1 MELPQLVVE
10 LVGDYSKLME
20 DIKKARVEAI
30 KQAQFLEKDL
40 NLTIGVNDD
49 SLKNLNKHFD
59 LKVTHFK
66 QTQTYFKNNPLKVFV
81 DDGELTNLNKELDKL
96 GQRKVTA
103 NVSVNNNGSGNK
115 NNTVGDV
122 VKGVIMSPVNMAA
135 NIAMSPFRAVGKVAD
150 AIGKGIDNI
159 AVGFT
164 EEIGRSM
171 SIKLTGKSTKQF
183 AKKIQDGFRLVDEEI
198 IGKSQVYE
206 TFFAELISSGSFDKA
221 KFAAG
226 KRTKMQK
233 QLNRLGDLQVI
244 ANLEEEYKSNK
255 NTPSS
260 IEAVDRILSEEPELK
275 KKFETISSKKSS
287 LSLDEHKRRFI
298 PTIIKEAQPTDLSNK
313 VILPLMKEVQP
324 ILNFIQG
331 MQSYHT
337 SKLSESHY
345 QARKA
350 TFPILEPGQK
360 VVSVIGGAE
369 DKFGQGGRAL
379 ATSLEPI
386 VGKNIKLLPVENLD
400 TDVSKRT
407 AEIDKWTDDVLIK
420 KLLPGMGS
428 LSPTIKNA
436 VRQIAYSLNP
446 LGSDVAAAQALAHT
460 RLAREQGNDASAI
473 SFSLGGASAYRYA
486 KAAEYEGTK
495 TKALA
500 MAYPFS
506 NLSNAT
512 PKGFASAILEKDP
525 LTFPFKIGV
534 YNPSSAM
541 NILDD
546 SGLRSSG
553 ANVHATHHLFRSPGF
568 VEKFNDTVGSSLPT
582 DKTSRDT
589 MSDLQR
595 LMLQVHQVVIS
606 TMHAK
611 DLASKGQYSQGVI
624 KNLFDSKYLFGQLSN
639 ERMPEQVRSMATILR
654 GQAVDAGTLMLS
666 NAEKTERPT
675 GQLKD
680 LPNDESHPGYQRYKQ
695 EASVINQSI
704 ESFKTRTV
712 VPGAYFAGGLKRE
725 DVAARN
731 QELSQK
737 TIPWFKSQ
745 KQFEEYG
752 REIIKGLEIVAK
764 LQEEFVRTHGNIS
777 PKFLDKIDYLPTE
790 NLKTDVMEKIKFPD
804 NVTDPGFM
812 RYVDEVSG
820 INESIQTFK
829 ENKAIPDKGWWAGG
843 LNVGK
848 VAERKR
854 DLSIATIPW
863 FESQKQFEEYGKKI
877 VQGFKVILSLQEE
890 FIKTKGNISP
900 DFLDKIEYLPT
911 IPGSEKIPK
920 YASEQSPEFRNLSEY
935 FEENLNLKKLPISDA
950 MREHPA
956 SILGFNKML
965 KTIAPM
971 MPDAK
976 EIKAVGHGWS
986 GAMALITDKLVY
998 KTDLDPEG
1006 AKKIASKQEVKAYER
1021 LQGRYAPLLYAAN
1034 EKESMIVEK
1043 IEGRDLKKIMED
1055 YAAPIRASKEEQAKL
1070 KKETKPRIAKLENE
1084 LENEKNPERRKEIK
1098 KAIEDL
1104 ENANKLLDRQIRK
1117 DIKQFNEIFSQFY
1130 RYVGSL
1136 GRAMQDM
1143 GVVHNDLASAN
1154 VFFKDYKIDPV
1165 TNKVDPG
1172 KISAI
1177 DLGISTTMPSAKQKA
1192 EDEATT
1198 IQRALI
1204 DVSLWGILD
1213 ANKIRNS
1220 IKKGY
1225 KKALPIPEA
1234 RQIDPSLLIPL
1245 NPAKE
1250 IPIGYSGKS
1259 LLQETVGDLPQFKP
1273 TAILPTY
1280 TVEKSYTPTPVSTI
1294 PKGYQVIKVNPV
1306 TQSTS
1311 VSATPNGYQVT
1322 RVNPVTQSTSG
1333 KDIEVSEKAK
1343 LAVKSAQELAAKFN
1357 ANFAKLRSLLKD
1369 AETTGNFA
1377 PVIELSAAIK
1387 QYGDKAKADITK
1399 LRNSAGIDPNFAKSR
1414 ESSQL
1419 SNSLSQITSVQNK
1432 AARISALHGGVR
1444 IGENIGAGVSEGV
1457 KNSIGD
1463 LRTAAEKLAD
1473 IVPDVVT
1480 EKLKMQSPSKVM
1492 EGYGENVGA
1501 GMTEGLESSLK
1512 DLRTSSEKLANTVID
1527 TVEEK
1532 LEIKS
1537 PSRWAIRTGQNIG
1550 NAMGTGA
1557 DESLNRFKTIIASK
1571 ISEMRKGIEGIS
1583 PTKFNYATL
1592 PKPFPSTSSFPI
1604 LPTSYEP
1611 STRTISSAVIRAAIE
1626 NERKRRRAAG
1636 MINGIPDPWNTP
1648 AGHGLPN
1655 IVSTNQK
1662 RVFPITPDPWSSPQS
1677 HQNPPLSY
1685 TIPGTTRSGTS
1696 PGLPNTSSIPPAYL
1710 PPQVP
1715 QSISFPISNT
1725 TPRGI
1730 APQLPPFLPN
1740 GIPQVPQS
1748 TIENGVKKNSQSFVR
1763 LGIMLGKYVG
1773 EGFTKGLQFLEGGN
1787 NGIIP
1792 SLIRQI
1798 NRIKES
1804 VENGTITSDVEKDKE
1819 RLSRGFS
1826 KGLGSI
1832 PGFKEAKER
1841 FKGYLDFLKEIANP
1855 NVSAALG
1862 EGLANG
1868 IVAAKE
1874 LFVDFL
1880 KMPEKIKEGFIQA
1893 KVAFDSFVEGMSK
1906 VQKFGEMMDFVKSSI
1921 GNVVKVLALL
1931 AVGKIILDLA
1941 PASIE
1946 VAANFENLERRIKFT
1961 SGSISEGAKN
1971 IAFLR
1976 SEAKRLNVDL
1986 SQTLESGSKFFQA
1999 TKDTPIEGYQSRQ
2012 IVSAV
2017 TQASAVYGLDLDK
2030 QQRTFTALE
2039 QMSGKT
2045 VVSQEELRQ
2054 QLAEA
2059 IPNASQ
2065 IAANAYGT
2073 TTQSMNQLLSTG
2085 RVLAEDFLPKF
2096 AQQLKAQTSSG
2107 VGDAVNSSVAIT
2119 NKFNNSLIELQE
2131 SIGKTLLPF
2140 RNFSLSVF
2148 ASGID
2153 LVTKNFQLLKSVL
2166 LITLIKLGSPVWLMF
2181 ATYLKGISSSA
2192 GGAKG
2197 ALLGMGQSIATLAAQ
2212 MFVLSMAMKA
2222 IDEIMMNFKDNSGAI
2237 GEQTRNV
2244 TQSINEQR
2252 KLLNPSSKV
2261 SRDDFSAFRERFTLN
2276 PFDND
2281 TKKLIKQM
2289 KDSAKQ
2295 TTIGQQNTFDIL
2307 KDSNSPA
2314 IQDAIQEIQA
2324 IDKSLDDI
2332 KMKRRA
2338 VIANN
2343 PGDIQQLRELQE
2355 QEKELSQR
2363 REKPLELFGGTK
2375 ANLDKQ
2381 VETLKTYLEYWEELK
2396 KNPKLYQSE
2405 IEQINKIIKV
2415 TEQDLA
2421 TVIQE
2426 QDKMTKAIKNSLT
2439 EMQKFAI
2446 EIRNLEAK
2454 FNDLRQYRDTA
2465 LSLEKTNLFNLGSSG
2480 DVLPGQ
2486 LEYTNN
2492 LKTQATLTGKIADN
2506 LKQIQEM
2513 SAQLEVNDLDGVL
2526 NALNLNK
2533 RSGIDTLKAAQE
2545 RSIDGSK
2552 EKEILSGFIKVKEM
2566 QIQTVDMQQQI
2577 AEQKYN
2583 LIQSLYQQTKQVTDY
2598 YRAAVRESQAVG
2610 IEFEKAQK
2618 TFENSKVQNKLR
2630 EALIGAGDNIYTQFI
2645 EGIINVISQT
2655 TEIEKQQLEA
2665 RKQRIDYQNN
2675 VQDIQLQAIELQ
2687 RSLPGKII
2695 PIDSSIADNFN
2706 LSLKNVNRTVDEI
2719 NKNINNLSNSV
2730 VDATKKAEDSIK
2742 DLSKTSNSW
2751 IEGLGT
2757 KFADLVKSF
2766 ENGFDRVGT
2775 AIADMGIKTSNWLAS
2790 LATGQG
2796 LLQNLAGGVQSA
2808 VSTVFG
2814 EKAGQ
2819 QLEQGAKEFVSN
2831 PLGAV
2836 KKFYGLD
2843 NLQTV
2848 NQTLLRPTPG
2858 RVTSK
2863 YGMRTDPLDGTRKMH
2878 NGVDFEDATGTPIK
2892 APLTGTVITSKGG
2905 WNGGAGNM
2913 VEVET
2918 ITAEGKKVVN
2928 RFFHL
2933 SELLKKVG
2941 DVVQQGDV
2949 IGKVGSTGRGTGSHL
2964 HWEVTI
2970 NGQRIN
2976 PTTQLGKTFKVPG
2989 IKLDTTKKVVD
3000 TTQDNKMLNRVAD
3013 WPMPQQQPT
3022 KSIILTPGH
3031 RLDIKT
3037 GTGGT
3042 NQTGS
3047 LNYKGENRTIESIG
3061 TEQAVKVFE
3070 RVFAQKG
3077 FKLIQ
3082 PPPLPSA
3089 RGDQARKDYQTEL
3102 AKLEKSKNAY
3112 ALELHF
3118 DDPKGGKSGVIPGGK
3133 YDPSGKYLNPMDVGL
3148 ANKFGAFSYFWGVGG
3163 KDVRKNPDEHLGA
3176 IDKGIS
3182 ILELDRL
3189 NSTLTTLI
3197 EEGVKTGDFSAYEK
3211 AITPYALKAAEG
3223 LISVI
3228 EPIAKQRQSVPLVPG
3243 LDPRI
3248 DTKFLQSVS
3257 EIAQSVGANPED
3269 LLKTMLYETGGTL
3282 SPSARNKRTNA
3293 TGLIQFMP
3301 ATARGLGT
3309 NIDALSQMS
3318 PQEQLVFVQKYL
3330 KQNSRGQKLDSFRK
3344 VLSTVFAGN
3353 PNASLGVGDGDI
3365 TLGNYLPKAEN
3376 RYGNTARRLVQI
3388 VMQGGSIQPNQMQE
3402 AVTQA
3407 SRLKLNTAAQQYQ
3420 TNQTNSNLNPE
3431 QIRENELKQRLEA
3444 YRLIMSS
3451 QKTAIGD
3458 ISSTKDSTLGTRIT
3472 VLKGLSPNMSNAD
3485 MFSLQFNE
3493 LRRKLEKDVE
3503 LLEQIV
3509 RETDGAIAQKP
3520 DLQAAF
3526 NLAMKR
3532 FPNDPRL
3539 AAAAIQTNDLSFK
3552 ATAFKNA
3559 EAKNSLK
3566 FLESNIDSILKA
3578 SMKDFDKKEFFR
3590 LSEQDISQQSKVIEQ
3605 LQQQLQLVQ
3614 KLEEI
3619 DPLNPLVLK
3628 IPSLQRNIS
3637 LLELTRDQYQQLL
3650 DLQRRYYD
3658 GGGKGGNMSEAAF
3671 QKEFKAILNV
3681 NSVKREGVDLNF
3693 NYADTVKRIKQANDE
3708 LTKSQTI
3715 QASQMKSLQLD
3726 NERFAIDNKDGM
3738 VSLVSLTN
3746 ELTIKTNELTNA
3758 YKKQL
3763 LEIQGNTLL
3772 SPQEKLIERLK
3783 AFRNYGKE
3791 KSNLDAENSYQT
3803 KLAPITNRGIEL
3815 GRMEKLNSSG
3825 SAISSEIIRGRGLFG
3840 VRDKELQKAQLL
3852 SQIKMDFEKEKN
3864 EIAKLGLSSNY
3875 SAEEIS
3881 VLSENLLKLNE
3892 LKLDNVAKEFNMF
3905 TEAISGIK
3913 GDFDNILKGFFM
3925 NDSVNKNAGDLQDIN
3940 KSLDEIAK
3948 KRRDIIMNT
3957 SGNIQEV
3964 RNAYQNSGNNK
3975 QLKELD
3981 RAQRD
3986 LEKKKTEL
3994 SKRSIVDAFSEIAK
4008 SILSNLAAVASKEL
4022 SNQLFGKLTEI
4033 IFGNK
4038 AKDVGAIALNN
4049 AGANLS
4055 VSATMLQQ
4063 AALALQNI
4071 MGAGSKDGGVLDS
4084 IFGAFGESS
4093 FGVLEGSSA
4102 IPFSSSGAFDFSD
4115 GFSLGG
4121 LDGGLD
4127 FVDFGSSGAFD
4138 FGSATL
4144 SSFAKGGMVG
4154 DLLNKERAISGFNP
4168 RLIIANEGERVLT
4181 PKETKLWNQLNS
4193 SNKLESF
4200 SSGGMIG
4207 EGLGNINNVG
4217 RSGDTINITPN
4228 VNINNSEGGNGNINK
4243 ALFEKALEAKIQET
4257 IKQERR
4263 PGGSLNRGG
4272 LYDR

>member
-81 DDGELTNLNKELDKL
+81 DDGELTNLNKELASLTKGSNGRARVRVDVEVNKEKANLVINNNNNSREIVGQLKSVEKAVMDSAKL
-96 GQRKVTA
+96 SLGRSLGTGLTEEFGRTIGKNLMSGFKKNLGLDVAGATQSFTRAVSKPLSKVTPESIQKFEDDIVSA
-103 NVSVNNNGSGNK
+103 LEDAFVFKNQTQAQEKFKAAFQPIVDEIQEIAYTAAGQVLKVGAQPLRIRKRVLLAQSAQDAAKMSENVN
-115 NNTVGDV
+115 
-122 VKGVIMSPVNMAA
+122 
-135 NIAMSPFRAVGKVAD
+135 VAD
-150 AIGKGIDNI
+150 NEDIKKAKSISLITGGIDFQK
-159 AVGFT
+159 G
-164 EEIGRSM
+164 GRN
-171 SIKLTGKSTKQF
+171 
-183 AKKIQDGFRLVDEEI
+183 
-198 IGKSQVYE
+198 
-206 TFFAELISSGSFDKA
+206 TFFAENLVKRILPGSYSVPVTNPYSNDKNNLGQIYQFRADLSSGTVVGADGVERPASEPMPFDMLLHTNLEKGYNPDSVKMAAEAMAYRKKYPDKPIQLAGTSGGSYIVEEAIAILERAGITNVKGLGLTAPVNNLMTTASQKNYQSLVGEFDPLNVVMFGGKNVADKEHPVYKA
-221 KFAAG
+221 TLKVMSYGMPGLMEESPLMSLIPGAG
-226 KRTKMQK
+226 KGHALLPFLTKPMVNEQI
-233 QLNRLGDLQVI
+233 QSFLGDAIDPVSPSLSKGIKSEPNLHFFKSQLDEKDSLVRTLKAVLGDGSTLRQI
-244 ANLEEEYKSNK
+244 EKAGFNGAEGYTFAVPQKPEWRRGEYDFSSMMGNLPNARQIGKDIKPEFDEYTAFLEEMRAGIVEFLDSGAKIKQSLAK
-255 NTPSS
+255 TL
-260 IEAVDRILSEEPELK
+260 EKAVKFYPELK
-275 KKFETISSKKSS
+275 TLQTRVLET
-287 LSLDEHKRRFI
+287 LGEQARL
-298 PTIIKEAQPTDLSNK
+298 TDLNK
-313 VILPLMKEVQP
+313 NPK
-324 ILNFIQG
+324 
-331 MQSYHT
+331 
-337 SKLSESHY
+337 K
-345 QARKA
+345 
-350 TFPILEPGQK
+350 
-360 VVSVIGGAE
+360 
-369 DKFGQGGRAL
+369 
-379 ATSLEPI
+379 
-386 VGKNIKLLPVENLD
+386 D
-400 TDVSKRT
+400 TRT
-407 AEIDKWTDDVLIK
+407 AREKYTD
-420 KLLPGMGS
+420 
-428 LSPTIKNA
+428 N
-436 VRQIAYSLNP
+436 Q
-446 LGSDVAAAQALAHT
+446 
-460 RLAREQGNDASAI
+460 RLARINAQFPQGQ
-473 SFSLGGASAYRYA
+473 
-486 KAAEYEGTK
+486 EY
-495 TKALA
+495 
-500 MAYPFS
+500 
-506 NLSNAT
+506 
-512 PKGFASAILEKDP
+512 
-525 LTFPFKIGV
+525 
-534 YNPSSAM
+534 
-541 NILDD
+541 
-546 SGLRSSG
+546 
-553 ANVHATHHLFRSPGF
+553 
-568 VEKFNDTVGSSLPT
+568 
-582 DKTSRDT
+582 
-589 MSDLQR
+589 
-595 LMLQVHQVVIS
+595 
-606 TMHAK
+606 
-611 DLASKGQYSQGVI
+611 
-624 KNLFDSKYLFGQLSN
+624 
-639 ERMPEQVRSMATILR
+639 
-654 GQAVDAGTLMLS
+654 
-666 NAEKTERPT
+666 
-675 GQLKD
+675 LKD
-680 LPNDESHPGYQRYKQ
+680 
-695 EASVINQSI
+695 
-704 ESFKTRTV
+704 FKTR
-712 VPGAYFAGGLKRE
+712 
-725 DVAARN
+725 
-731 QELSQK
+731 
-737 TIPWFKSQ
+737 
-745 KQFEEYG
+745 
-752 REIIKGLEIVAK
+752 
-764 LQEEFVRTHGNIS
+764 
-777 PKFLDKIDYLPTE
+777 
-790 NLKTDVMEKIKFPD
+790 EKD
-804 NVTDPGFM
+804 
-812 RYVDEVSG
+812 
-820 INESIQTFK
+820 
-829 ENKAIPDKGWWAGG
+829 A
-843 LNVGK
+843 
-848 VAERKR
+848 
-854 DLSIATIPW
+854 DLS
-863 FESQKQFEEYGKKI
+863 
-877 VQGFKVILSLQEE
+877 
-890 FIKTKGNISP
+890 
-900 DFLDKIEYLPT
+900 
-911 IPGSEKIPK
+911 
-920 YASEQSPEFRNLSEY
+920 
-935 FEENLNLKKLPISDA
+935 
-950 MREHPA
+950 
-956 SILGFNKML
+956 
-965 KTIAPM
+965 
-971 MPDAK
+971 
-976 EIKAVGHGWS
+976 
-986 GAMALITDKLVY
+986 
-998 KTDLDPEG
+998 
-1006 AKKIASKQEVKAYER
+1006 
-1021 LQGRYAPLLYAAN
+1021 
-1034 EKESMIVEK
+1034 
-1043 IEGRDLKKIMED
+1043 
-1055 YAAPIRASKEEQAKL
+1055 
-1070 KKETKPRIAKLENE
+1070 
-1084 LENEKNPERRKEIK
+1084 
-1098 KAIEDL
+1098 
-1104 ENANKLLDRQIRK
+1104 
-1117 DIKQFNEIFSQFY
+1117 
-1130 RYVGSL
+1130 
-1136 GRAMQDM
+1136 
-1143 GVVHNDLASAN
+1143 
-1154 VFFKDYKIDPV
+1154 
-1165 TNKVDPG
+1165 
-1172 KISAI
+1172 
-1177 DLGISTTMPSAKQKA
+1177 
-1192 EDEATT
+1192 
-1198 IQRALI
+1198 
-1204 DVSLWGILD
+1204 
-1213 ANKIRNS
+1213 
-1220 IKKGY
+1220 
-1225 KKALPIPEA
+1225 PEA
-1234 RQIDPSLLIPL
+1234 RVGLESARNIAAQFNKSFATLQTLT
-1245 NPAKE
+1245 K
-1250 IPIGYSGKS
+1250 SGN
-1259 LLQETVGDLPQFKP
+1259 LDE
-1273 TAILPTY
+1273 AA
-1280 TVEKSYTPTPVSTI
+1280 
-1294 PKGYQVIKVNPV
+1294 NMA
-1306 TQSTS
+1306 
-1311 VSATPNGYQVT
+1311 AT
-1322 RVNPVTQSTSG
+1322 
-1333 KDIEVSEKAK
+1333 
-1343 LAVKSAQELAAKFN
+1343 
-1357 ANFAKLRSLLKD
+1357 
-1369 AETTGNFA
+1369 
-1377 PVIELSAAIK
+1377 IK
-1387 QYGDKAKADITK
+1387 QMGVKAREEIKLITK
-1399 LRNSAGIDPNFAKSR
+1399 TLGENNNVGSTRLG
-1414 ESSQL
+1414 SQL
-1419 SNSLSQITSVQNK
+1419 GQTLSQISSVQNK
-1432 AARISALHGGVR
+1432 TDRIVNVNKLNLPSV
-1444 IGENIGAGVSEGV
+1444 GENVGKGMTEGLE
-1457 KNSIGD
+1457 NSIGD

-1492 EGYGENVGA
+1492 EGYGENTGDGYGIGLENSLDKVKEIAKSGIDDVAKTFDFVNQDPKLNGGEELTNSLRDWYLSHRTSFDPSKLNNILGSGLMGRPSSNRAARELELFGRSGTLYSALRHKEYGA
-1501 GMTEGLESSLK
+1501 DHTKNEAYGAIEFLIDPSRIANKTTWLQRDSNLDRHQSIEELKEDYEGRGSQFRQLSSVSPKANLMRNYEENSGYVEAQTHVPVLPSDISAIRIGSSQISSDQLFKKYGDSLLAFIRTALSKNIKVIGDFNPEFLKAAESAGININKGLSEGIRKSANKPVEAIGEVAHKTVKATEGYPAPIQQVGKKPPLSEAQQAMVDEFNKQLAALQGTGKNVGGGLSEGINNSLK
-1512 DLRTSSEKLANTVID
+1512 NVKSSSEKLANTVID

-1537 PSRWAIRTGQNIG
+1537 PSRWGIRI
-1550 NAMGTGA
+1550 
-1557 DESLNRFKTIIASK
+1557 
-1571 ISEMRKGIEGIS
+1571 
-1583 PTKFNYATL
+1583 
-1592 PKPFPSTSSFPI
+1592 
-1604 LPTSYEP
+1604 
-1611 STRTISSAVIRAAIE
+1611 
-1626 NERKRRRAAG
+1626 
-1636 MINGIPDPWNTP
+1636 
-1648 AGHGLPN
+1648 
-1655 IVSTNQK
+1655 
-1662 RVFPITPDPWSSPQS
+1662 
-1677 HQNPPLSY
+1677 
-1685 TIPGTTRSGTS
+1685 
-1696 PGLPNTSSIPPAYL
+1696 
-1710 PPQVP
+1710 
-1715 QSISFPISNT
+1715 
-1725 TPRGI
+1725 
-1730 APQLPPFLPN
+1730 
-1740 GIPQVPQS
+1740 
-1748 TIENGVKKNSQSFVR
+1748 
-1763 LGIMLGKYVG
+1763 GKYVG
-1773 EGFTKGLQFLEGGN
+1773 EGFTKGLGFLEDSSII
-1787 NGIIP
+1787 GIFIE
-1792 SLIRQI
+1792 LM
-1798 NRIKES
+1798 NDIKS
-1804 VENGTITSDVEKDKE
+1804 AVEDGDITSTAENFKNK
-1819 RLSRGFS
+1819 LSRGFS

-2073 TTQSMNQLLSTG
+2073 TTQSMNQLLATG

-2261 SRDDFSAFRERFTLN
+2261 SRDDFSALRERFTLN

-2289 KDSAKQ
+2289 EDSAKQ

-2405 IEQINKIIKV
+2405 IEQINQIIKV
-2415 TEQDLA
+2415 TKQDLA

-2533 RSGIDTLKAAQE
+2533 GSGIDTLKAAQE

-2618 TFENSKVQNKLR
+2618 TLENPKVQNKLR

-2655 TEIEKQQLEA
+2655 TEIEKQRLEA

-2695 PIDSSIADNFN
+2695 SIDSSIADNFN

-2941 DVVQQGDV
+2941 DVVQQGNV

-3118 DDPKGGKSGVIPGGK
+3118 DDPKGGKPGVIPGGK

-3163 KDVRKNPDEHLGA
+3163 KDVRKNPDERLGA

-3376 RYGNTARRLVQI
+3376 RYGNTARQLVQI

-3472 VLKGLSPNMSNAD
+3472 VLKGLSPTMSNAD

-4055 VSATMLQQ
+4055 MSATMLQQ

-4093 FGVLEGSSA
+4093 FGILEGSSA

-4127 FVDFGSSGAFD
+4127 F
-4138 FGSATL
+4138 GSATL
-4144 SSFAKGGMVG
+4144 PSFAKGGMVG

>member
-1130 RYVGSL
+1130 RHVGSL
-1136 GRAMQDM
+1136 GRALQDM
-1143 GVVHNDLASAN
+1143 GVAHNDLASAN

-1387 QYGDKAKADITK
+1387 QYGDKAKADIKK
-1399 LRNSAGIDPNFAKSR
+1399 LRDSAGIDPNFAKSR

-1432 AARISALHGGVR
+1432 AARINTLHGGR
-1444 IGENIGAGVSEGV
+1444 GI
-1457 KNSIGD
+1457 
-1463 LRTAAEKLAD
+1463 
-1473 IVPDVVT
+1473 
-1480 EKLKMQSPSKVM
+1480 
-1492 EGYGENVGA
+1492 GENVGA

-1512 DLRTSSEKLANTVID
+1512 DLRTSSEKLAETVID

-1604 LPTSYEP
+1604 LPTSYESSKAIP
-1611 STRTISSAVIRAAIE
+1611 SAVESIRAIE
-1626 NERKRRRAAG
+1626 NERKRRAAG
-1636 MINGIPDPWNTP
+1636 MIRGIPDPWNTP

-2073 TTQSMNQLLSTG
+2073 TTQSMNQLLATG

-2119 NKFNNSLIELQE
+2119 NKFNNSLTELQE

-2261 SRDDFSAFRERFTLN
+2261 SRDDFSALRERVMLN

-2281 TKKLIKQM
+2281 TKKLKKQM
-2289 KDSAKQ
+2289 EDSAKQ
-2295 TTIGQQNTFDIL
+2295 TTVGQQNTFDIL

-2405 IEQINKIIKV
+2405 IEQINQIIKV
-2415 TEQDLA
+2415 TKQDLA

-2533 RSGIDTLKAAQE
+2533 GSGIDTLKAAQE

-2831 PLGAV
+2831 PIGAL
-2836 KKFYGLD
+2836 KQFYGVD
-2843 NLQTV
+2843 N
-2848 NQTLLRPTPG
+2848 NSTPSTRLKAKG
-2858 RVTSK
+2858 KVGFVENSSSSIDSARGHIGDDIFAPIGSK
-2863 YGMRTDPLDGTRKMH
+2863 IFSPL
-2878 NGVDFEDATGTPIK
+2878 A
-2892 APLTGTVITSKGG
+2892 GTVVQSRVGG
-2905 WNGGAGNM
+2905 TKNTDDANPLVPGYQPQQLVIIKLDM
-2913 VEVET
+2913 PIEF
-2918 ITAEGKKVVN
+2918 EGKKIT
-2928 RFFHL
+2928 HL
-2933 SELLKKVG
+2933 NM
-2941 DVVQQGDV
+2941 
-2949 IGKVGSTGRGTGSHL
+2949 RHL
-2964 HWEVTI
+2964 
-2970 NGQRIN
+2970 
-2976 PTTQLGKTFKVPG
+2976 
-2989 IKLDTTKKVVD
+2989 
-3000 TTQDNKMLNRVAD
+3000 
-3013 WPMPQQQPT
+3013 
-3022 KSIILTPGH
+3022 
-3031 RLDIKT
+3031 
-3037 GTGGT
+3037 
-3042 NQTGS
+3042 
-3047 LNYKGENRTIESIG
+3047 
-3061 TEQAVKVFE
+3061 
-3070 RVFAQKG
+3070 
-3077 FKLIQ
+3077 
-3082 PPPLPSA
+3082 
-3089 RGDQARKDYQTEL
+3089 
-3102 AKLEKSKNAY
+3102 
-3112 ALELHF
+3112 
-3118 DDPKGGKSGVIPGGK
+3118 
-3133 YDPSGKYLNPMDVGL
+3133 
-3148 ANKFGAFSYFWGVGG
+3148 
-3163 KDVRKNPDEHLGA
+3163 
-3176 IDKGIS
+3176 
-3182 ILELDRL
+3182 LDR
-3189 NSTLTTLI
+3189 NVQV
-3197 EEGVKTGDFSAYEK
+3197 GQKVKTGDLLGTVGEAGGRGTQFGTRNPGTARDADAAHLHIEYAPSENNQRNSLPDSQASRLTAKLSKEYSGGVQNTVN
-3211 AITPYALKAAEG
+3211 TPKT
-3223 LISVI
+3223 SRN
-3228 EPIAKQRQSVPLVPG
+3228 RQPVPKVPLVPG

-3376 RYGNTARRLVQI
+3376 RYGNTARQLVQI

-3458 ISSTKDSTLGTRIT
+3458 ISSTKDSTLGTKIT

-3503 LLEQIV
+3503 LLKQII

-3840 VRDKELQKAQLL
+3840 VRDKELQKTQLL

-3925 NDSVNKNAGDLQDIN
+3925 NDSVSKNAGDLQDIN

-4093 FGVLEGSSA
+4093 FGILEGSSA

-4127 FVDFGSSGAFD
+4127 F
-4138 FGSATL
+4138 GSATL
-4144 SSFAKGGMVG
+4144 PSFAKGGMVG

>member
-96 GQRKVTA
+96 GQRRVTA

-275 KKFETISSKKSS
+275 KKFEAISSKKSS

-1130 RYVGSL
+1130 RHVGSL
-1136 GRAMQDM
+1136 GRALQDM
-1143 GVVHNDLASAN
+1143 GVAHNDLASAN

-1165 TNKVDPG
+1165 TNKIDPG

-1444 IGENIGAGVSEGV
+1444 IGENIGAG
-1457 KNSIGD
+1457 
-1463 LRTAAEKLAD
+1463 
-1473 IVPDVVT
+1473 
-1480 EKLKMQSPSKVM
+1480 
-1492 EGYGENVGA
+1492 
-1501 GMTEGLESSLK
+1501 MTEGLESSLK

-1636 MINGIPDPWNTP
+1636 MINGIPDPW
-1648 AGHGLPN
+1648 
-1655 IVSTNQK
+1655 
-1662 RVFPITPDPWSSPQS
+1662 SSPQS

-1685 TIPGTTRSGTS
+1685 TIPGTTRSSTS

-2181 ATYLKGISSSA
+2181 ATYLKGILFSA

-2222 IDEIMMNFKDNSGAI
+2222 IDETMMNFKDNSGAI

-2261 SRDDFSAFRERFTLN
+2261 SRDDFSAFRERVMLN

-2281 TKKLIKQM
+2281 TKKLKKQM
-2289 KDSAKQ
+2289 EDSAKQ
-2295 TTIGQQNTFDIL
+2295 TTVGQQNTFDIL

-2405 IEQINKIIKV
+2405 IEQINQIIKV
-2415 TEQDLA
+2415 TKQDLA

-2533 RSGIDTLKAAQE
+2533 GSGIDTLKAAQE

-2730 VDATKKAEDSIK
+2730 VDATKKAEDGIK
-2742 DLSKTSNSW
+2742 GLSKTSNSW

-3118 DDPKGGKSGVIPGGK
+3118 DDPKGGKPGVIPGGK

-3163 KDVRKNPDEHLGA
+3163 KDVRKNPDERLGA

-3248 DTKFLQSVS
+3248 DTKFLQSVAK
-3257 EIAQSVGANPED
+3257 IAQSVGANPED

-3376 RYGNTARRLVQI
+3376 RYGNTARQLVQI

-3402 AVTQA
+3402 VVTQA

-3472 VLKGLSPNMSNAD
+3472 VLKGLSPTMSNAD

-3566 FLESNIDSILKA
+3566 FLKSNIDSILKA

-4038 AKDVGAIALNN
+4038 VKDVGAIALNN

-4063 AALALQNI
+4063 AALDLQNI

-4093 FGVLEGSSA
+4093 FGILEGSSA

-4127 FVDFGSSGAFD
+4127 F
-4138 FGSATL
+4138 GSATL
-4144 SSFAKGGMVG
+4144 PSFAKGGMVG

-4207 EGLGNINNVG
+4207 ESLGNINNVG

>member
-1 MELPQLVVE
+1 
-10 LVGDYSKLME
+10 
-20 DIKKARVEAI
+20 
-30 KQAQFLEKDL
+30 
-40 NLTIGVNDD
+40 
-49 SLKNLNKHFD
+49 
-59 LKVTHFK
+59 
-66 QTQTYFKNNPLKVFV
+66 
-81 DDGELTNLNKELDKL
+81 
-96 GQRKVTA
+96 
-103 NVSVNNNGSGNK
+103 
-115 NNTVGDV
+115 
-122 VKGVIMSPVNMAA
+122 
-135 NIAMSPFRAVGKVAD
+135 
-150 AIGKGIDNI
+150 
-159 AVGFT
+159 
-164 EEIGRSM
+164 
-171 SIKLTGKSTKQF
+171 
-183 AKKIQDGFRLVDEEI
+183 
-198 IGKSQVYE
+198 
-206 TFFAELISSGSFDKA
+206 
-221 KFAAG
+221 
-226 KRTKMQK
+226 
-233 QLNRLGDLQVI
+233 
-244 ANLEEEYKSNK
+244 
-255 NTPSS
+255 
-260 IEAVDRILSEEPELK
+260 
-275 KKFETISSKKSS
+275 
-287 LSLDEHKRRFI
+287 
-298 PTIIKEAQPTDLSNK
+298 
-313 VILPLMKEVQP
+313 
-324 ILNFIQG
+324 
-331 MQSYHT
+331 
-337 SKLSESHY
+337 
-345 QARKA
+345 
-350 TFPILEPGQK
+350 
-360 VVSVIGGAE
+360 
-369 DKFGQGGRAL
+369 
-379 ATSLEPI
+379 
-386 VGKNIKLLPVENLD
+386 
-400 TDVSKRT
+400 
-407 AEIDKWTDDVLIK
+407 
-420 KLLPGMGS
+420 
-428 LSPTIKNA
+428 
-436 VRQIAYSLNP
+436 
-446 LGSDVAAAQALAHT
+446 
-460 RLAREQGNDASAI
+460 
-473 SFSLGGASAYRYA
+473 
-486 KAAEYEGTK
+486 
-495 TKALA
+495 
-500 MAYPFS
+500 
-506 NLSNAT
+506 
-512 PKGFASAILEKDP
+512 
-525 LTFPFKIGV
+525 
-534 YNPSSAM
+534 
-541 NILDD
+541 
-546 SGLRSSG
+546 
-553 ANVHATHHLFRSPGF
+553 
-568 VEKFNDTVGSSLPT
+568 
-582 DKTSRDT
+582 
-589 MSDLQR
+589 
-595 LMLQVHQVVIS
+595 
-606 TMHAK
+606 
-611 DLASKGQYSQGVI
+611 
-624 KNLFDSKYLFGQLSN
+624 
-639 ERMPEQVRSMATILR
+639 
-654 GQAVDAGTLMLS
+654 
-666 NAEKTERPT
+666 
-675 GQLKD
+675 
-680 LPNDESHPGYQRYKQ
+680 
-695 EASVINQSI
+695 
-704 ESFKTRTV
+704 
-712 VPGAYFAGGLKRE
+712 
-725 DVAARN
+725 
-731 QELSQK
+731 
-737 TIPWFKSQ
+737 
-745 KQFEEYG
+745 
-752 REIIKGLEIVAK
+752 
-764 LQEEFVRTHGNIS
+764 
-777 PKFLDKIDYLPTE
+777 
-790 NLKTDVMEKIKFPD
+790 
-804 NVTDPGFM
+804 
-812 RYVDEVSG
+812 
-820 INESIQTFK
+820 
-829 ENKAIPDKGWWAGG
+829 
-843 LNVGK
+843 
-848 VAERKR
+848 
-854 DLSIATIPW
+854 
-863 FESQKQFEEYGKKI
+863 
-877 VQGFKVILSLQEE
+877 
-890 FIKTKGNISP
+890 
-900 DFLDKIEYLPT
+900 
-911 IPGSEKIPK
+911 
-920 YASEQSPEFRNLSEY
+920 
-935 FEENLNLKKLPISDA
+935 
-950 MREHPA
+950 
-956 SILGFNKML
+956 
-965 KTIAPM
+965 
-971 MPDAK
+971 
-976 EIKAVGHGWS
+976 
-986 GAMALITDKLVY
+986 
-998 KTDLDPEG
+998 
-1006 AKKIASKQEVKAYER
+1006 
-1021 LQGRYAPLLYAAN
+1021 
-1034 EKESMIVEK
+1034 
-1043 IEGRDLKKIMED
+1043 
-1055 YAAPIRASKEEQAKL
+1055 
-1070 KKETKPRIAKLENE
+1070 
-1084 LENEKNPERRKEIK
+1084 
-1098 KAIEDL
+1098 
-1104 ENANKLLDRQIRK
+1104 
-1117 DIKQFNEIFSQFY
+1117 
-1130 RYVGSL
+1130 
-1136 GRAMQDM
+1136 
-1143 GVVHNDLASAN
+1143 
-1154 VFFKDYKIDPV
+1154 
-1165 TNKVDPG
+1165 
-1172 KISAI
+1172 
-1177 DLGISTTMPSAKQKA
+1177 
-1192 EDEATT
+1192 
-1198 IQRALI
+1198 
-1204 DVSLWGILD
+1204 
-1213 ANKIRNS
+1213 
-1220 IKKGY
+1220 
-1225 KKALPIPEA
+1225 
-1234 RQIDPSLLIPL
+1234 
-1245 NPAKE
+1245 
-1250 IPIGYSGKS
+1250 
-1259 LLQETVGDLPQFKP
+1259 
-1273 TAILPTY
+1273 
-1280 TVEKSYTPTPVSTI
+1280 
-1294 PKGYQVIKVNPV
+1294 
-1306 TQSTS
+1306 
-1311 VSATPNGYQVT
+1311 
-1322 RVNPVTQSTSG
+1322 
-1333 KDIEVSEKAK
+1333 
-1343 LAVKSAQELAAKFN
+1343 
-1357 ANFAKLRSLLKD
+1357 
-1369 AETTGNFA
+1369 
-1377 PVIELSAAIK
+1377 
-1387 QYGDKAKADITK
+1387 
-1399 LRNSAGIDPNFAKSR
+1399 
-1414 ESSQL
+1414 
-1419 SNSLSQITSVQNK
+1419 
-1432 AARISALHGGVR
+1432 
-1444 IGENIGAGVSEGV
+1444 
-1457 KNSIGD
+1457 
-1463 LRTAAEKLAD
+1463 
-1473 IVPDVVT
+1473 
-1480 EKLKMQSPSKVM
+1480 
-1492 EGYGENVGA
+1492 
-1501 GMTEGLESSLK
+1501 
-1512 DLRTSSEKLANTVID
+1512 
-1527 TVEEK
+1527 
-1532 LEIKS
+1532 
-1537 PSRWAIRTGQNIG
+1537 
-1550 NAMGTGA
+1550 
-1557 DESLNRFKTIIASK
+1557 
-1571 ISEMRKGIEGIS
+1571 
-1583 PTKFNYATL
+1583 
-1592 PKPFPSTSSFPI
+1592 
-1604 LPTSYEP
+1604 
-1611 STRTISSAVIRAAIE
+1611 
-1626 NERKRRRAAG
+1626 
-1636 MINGIPDPWNTP
+1636 
-1648 AGHGLPN
+1648 
-1655 IVSTNQK
+1655 
-1662 RVFPITPDPWSSPQS
+1662 
-1677 HQNPPLSY
+1677 
-1685 TIPGTTRSGTS
+1685 
-1696 PGLPNTSSIPPAYL
+1696 
-1710 PPQVP
+1710 
-1715 QSISFPISNT
+1715 
-1725 TPRGI
+1725 
-1730 APQLPPFLPN
+1730 
-1740 GIPQVPQS
+1740 
-1748 TIENGVKKNSQSFVR
+1748 
-1763 LGIMLGKYVG
+1763 
-1773 EGFTKGLQFLEGGN
+1773 
-1787 NGIIP
+1787 
-1792 SLIRQI
+1792 
-1798 NRIKES
+1798 
-1804 VENGTITSDVEKDKE
+1804 
-1819 RLSRGFS
+1819 
-1826 KGLGSI
+1826 
-1832 PGFKEAKER
+1832 
-1841 FKGYLDFLKEIANP
+1841 
-1855 NVSAALG
+1855 
-1862 EGLANG
+1862 
-1868 IVAAKE
+1868 
-1874 LFVDFL
+1874 
-1880 KMPEKIKEGFIQA
+1880 
-1893 KVAFDSFVEGMSK
+1893 
-1906 VQKFGEMMDFVKSSI
+1906 
-1921 GNVVKVLALL
+1921 
-1931 AVGKIILDLA
+1931 
-1941 PASIE
+1941 
-1946 VAANFENLERRIKFT
+1946 
-1961 SGSISEGAKN
+1961 
-1971 IAFLR
+1971 
-1976 SEAKRLNVDL
+1976 
-1986 SQTLESGSKFFQA
+1986 
-1999 TKDTPIEGYQSRQ
+1999 
-2012 IVSAV
+2012 
-2017 TQASAVYGLDLDK
+2017 
-2030 QQRTFTALE
+2030 
-2039 QMSGKT
+2039 
-2045 VVSQEELRQ
+2045 
-2054 QLAEA
+2054 
-2059 IPNASQ
+2059 
-2065 IAANAYGT
+2065 
-2073 TTQSMNQLLSTG
+2073 
-2085 RVLAEDFLPKF
+2085 
-2096 AQQLKAQTSSG
+2096 
-2107 VGDAVNSSVAIT
+2107 
-2119 NKFNNSLIELQE
+2119 
-2131 SIGKTLLPF
+2131 
-2140 RNFSLSVF
+2140 
-2148 ASGID
+2148 
-2153 LVTKNFQLLKSVL
+2153 
-2166 LITLIKLGSPVWLMF
+2166 
-2181 ATYLKGISSSA
+2181 
-2192 GGAKG
+2192 
-2197 ALLGMGQSIATLAAQ
+2197 
-2212 MFVLSMAMKA
+2212 
-2222 IDEIMMNFKDNSGAI
+2222 
-2237 GEQTRNV
+2237 
-2244 TQSINEQR
+2244 
-2252 KLLNPSSKV
+2252 
-2261 SRDDFSAFRERFTLN
+2261 
-2276 PFDND
+2276 
-2281 TKKLIKQM
+2281 
-2289 KDSAKQ
+2289 
-2295 TTIGQQNTFDIL
+2295 
-2307 KDSNSPA
+2307 
-2314 IQDAIQEIQA
+2314 
-2324 IDKSLDDI
+2324 
-2332 KMKRRA
+2332 
-2338 VIANN
+2338 
-2343 PGDIQQLRELQE
+2343 
-2355 QEKELSQR
+2355 
-2363 REKPLELFGGTK
+2363 
-2375 ANLDKQ
+2375 
-2381 VETLKTYLEYWEELK
+2381 
-2396 KNPKLYQSE
+2396 
-2405 IEQINKIIKV
+2405 
-2415 TEQDLA
+2415 
-2421 TVIQE
+2421 
-2426 QDKMTKAIKNSLT
+2426 
-2439 EMQKFAI
+2439 
-2446 EIRNLEAK
+2446 
-2454 FNDLRQYRDTA
+2454 
-2465 LSLEKTNLFNLGSSG
+2465 
-2480 DVLPGQ
+2480 
-2486 LEYTNN
+2486 
-2492 LKTQATLTGKIADN
+2492 
-2506 LKQIQEM
+2506 
-2513 SAQLEVNDLDGVL
+2513 
-2526 NALNLNK
+2526 
-2533 RSGIDTLKAAQE
+2533 
-2545 RSIDGSK
+2545 
-2552 EKEILSGFIKVKEM
+2552 
-2566 QIQTVDMQQQI
+2566 
-2577 AEQKYN
+2577 
-2583 LIQSLYQQTKQVTDY
+2583 
-2598 YRAAVRESQAVG
+2598 VG

-2775 AIADMGIKTSNWLAS
+2775 AIANMGIKTSNWLAS
-2790 LATGQG
+2790 LYTGQG

-2878 NGVDFEDATGTPIK
+2878 DGVDFEDATGTPIK

-3118 DDPKGGKSGVIPGGK
+3118 DDPKGGKPGVIPGGK

-3163 KDVRKNPDEHLGA
+3163 KDVRKNPDERLGA

-3223 LISVI
+3223 LISVV

-3248 DTKFLQSVS
+3248 DTKFLQSVAK
-3257 EIAQSVGANPED
+3257 IAQSVGANPED

-3376 RYGNTARRLVQI
+3376 RYGNTARQLVQI

-3566 FLESNIDSILKA
+3566 FLKSNIDSILKA

-4055 VSATMLQQ
+4055 TSATMLQQ

-4093 FGVLEGSSA
+4093 FGILEGSSA

-4127 FVDFGSSGAFD
+4127 F
-4138 FGSATL
+4138 GSATL
-4144 SSFAKGGMVG
+4144 PSFAKGGMVG

>member
-40 NLTIGVNDD
+40 NLTIGVDD
-49 SLKNLNKHFD
+49 RSLKKLNEHFD

-66 QTQTYFKNNPLKVFV
+66 QTQSFFKNNPLKVFV
-81 DDGELTNLNKELDKL
+81 DDGELTNLNKELASLTKGSNGRARVRVDVEVNKEKANLVINNNNNSREIVGQLKSVEKAVMDSAKL
-96 GQRKVTA
+96 SLGRSLGTGLTEEFGRTIGKNLMSGFKKNLGLDVAGATQSFTRAVSKPLSKVTPESIQKFEDDIVSA
-103 NVSVNNNGSGNK
+103 LEDAFVFKNQAQAQEKFKAAFQPIVDEIQEIAYTAAGQVLKVGAQPLRIRKRVLLAQSAQDAAKMSENVN
-115 NNTVGDV
+115 
-122 VKGVIMSPVNMAA
+122 
-135 NIAMSPFRAVGKVAD
+135 VAD
-150 AIGKGIDNI
+150 NEDIKKAKSISLITGGIDFQK
-159 AVGFT
+159 G
-164 EEIGRSM
+164 GRN
-171 SIKLTGKSTKQF
+171 
-183 AKKIQDGFRLVDEEI
+183 
-198 IGKSQVYE
+198 
-206 TFFAELISSGSFDKA
+206 TFFAENLVKRILPGSYSVPVTNPYSNDKNNLGQIYQFRSNLSSGTVVGADGVERPASEPMPFDMLLHTNLEKGYNPDSVKMAAEAMAYRKKYPDKPIQLAGTSGGSYIVEEAIAILERAGITNVKGLGLTAPVNNLMTTASQKNYQSLVGEFDPLNVVMFGGKNVADKEHPVYKA
-221 KFAAG
+221 TLKVMPYGMPGLMEESPLMSLIPGAG
-226 KRTKMQK
+226 KGHALLPFLTKPMVNEQI
-233 QLNRLGDLQVI
+233 QSFLGDAIDPVSPSLSKGIKSEPNLHFFKSQLDEKDSLVRTLKAVLGDGSTLRQI
-244 ANLEEEYKSNK
+244 EKAGFNGAEGYTFAVPQKPEWRRGEYDFSCMMGNLPNARQIGKDIKPEFDEYTAFLEEMRAGIVEFLDSGAKTKQSLAK
-255 NTPSS
+255 TL
-260 IEAVDRILSEEPELK
+260 EKAVKFYPELK
-275 KKFETISSKKSS
+275 TLQTRVLET
-287 LSLDEHKRRFI
+287 LGEQARL
-298 PTIIKEAQPTDLSNK
+298 TDLNK
-313 VILPLMKEVQP
+313 NPK
-324 ILNFIQG
+324 
-331 MQSYHT
+331 
-337 SKLSESHY
+337 K
-345 QARKA
+345 
-350 TFPILEPGQK
+350 
-360 VVSVIGGAE
+360 
-369 DKFGQGGRAL
+369 
-379 ATSLEPI
+379 
-386 VGKNIKLLPVENLD
+386 D
-400 TDVSKRT
+400 TRT
-407 AEIDKWTDDVLIK
+407 AREKYTD
-420 KLLPGMGS
+420 
-428 LSPTIKNA
+428 N
-436 VRQIAYSLNP
+436 Q
-446 LGSDVAAAQALAHT
+446 
-460 RLAREQGNDASAI
+460 RLARINAQFPQGQ
-473 SFSLGGASAYRYA
+473 
-486 KAAEYEGTK
+486 EYLK
-495 TKALA
+495 DFK
-500 MAYPFS
+500 
-506 NLSNAT
+506 NR
-512 PKGFASAILEKDP
+512 EKD
-525 LTFPFKIGV
+525 
-534 YNPSSAM
+534 
-541 NILDD
+541 
-546 SGLRSSG
+546 
-553 ANVHATHHLFRSPGF
+553 
-568 VEKFNDTVGSSLPT
+568 
-582 DKTSRDT
+582 
-589 MSDLQR
+589 
-595 LMLQVHQVVIS
+595 
-606 TMHAK
+606 K
-611 DLASKGQYSQGVI
+611 DLS
-624 KNLFDSKYLFGQLSN
+624 
-639 ERMPEQVRSMATILR
+639 
-654 GQAVDAGTLMLS
+654 
-666 NAEKTERPT
+666 
-675 GQLKD
+675 
-680 LPNDESHPGYQRYKQ
+680 
-695 EASVINQSI
+695 
-704 ESFKTRTV
+704 
-712 VPGAYFAGGLKRE
+712 
-725 DVAARN
+725 
-731 QELSQK
+731 
-737 TIPWFKSQ
+737 
-745 KQFEEYG
+745 
-752 REIIKGLEIVAK
+752 
-764 LQEEFVRTHGNIS
+764 
-777 PKFLDKIDYLPTE
+777 
-790 NLKTDVMEKIKFPD
+790 
-804 NVTDPGFM
+804 
-812 RYVDEVSG
+812 
-820 INESIQTFK
+820 
-829 ENKAIPDKGWWAGG
+829 
-843 LNVGK
+843 
-848 VAERKR
+848 
-854 DLSIATIPW
+854 
-863 FESQKQFEEYGKKI
+863 
-877 VQGFKVILSLQEE
+877 
-890 FIKTKGNISP
+890 
-900 DFLDKIEYLPT
+900 
-911 IPGSEKIPK
+911 
-920 YASEQSPEFRNLSEY
+920 
-935 FEENLNLKKLPISDA
+935 
-950 MREHPA
+950 
-956 SILGFNKML
+956 
-965 KTIAPM
+965 
-971 MPDAK
+971 
-976 EIKAVGHGWS
+976 
-986 GAMALITDKLVY
+986 
-998 KTDLDPEG
+998 
-1006 AKKIASKQEVKAYER
+1006 
-1021 LQGRYAPLLYAAN
+1021 
-1034 EKESMIVEK
+1034 
-1043 IEGRDLKKIMED
+1043 
-1055 YAAPIRASKEEQAKL
+1055 
-1070 KKETKPRIAKLENE
+1070 
-1084 LENEKNPERRKEIK
+1084 
-1098 KAIEDL
+1098 
-1104 ENANKLLDRQIRK
+1104 
-1117 DIKQFNEIFSQFY
+1117 
-1130 RYVGSL
+1130 
-1136 GRAMQDM
+1136 
-1143 GVVHNDLASAN
+1143 
-1154 VFFKDYKIDPV
+1154 
-1165 TNKVDPG
+1165 
-1172 KISAI
+1172 
-1177 DLGISTTMPSAKQKA
+1177 
-1192 EDEATT
+1192 
-1198 IQRALI
+1198 
-1204 DVSLWGILD
+1204 
-1213 ANKIRNS
+1213 
-1220 IKKGY
+1220 
-1225 KKALPIPEA
+1225 PEA
-1234 RQIDPSLLIPL
+1234 RAGLESARNIAAQFNKSFATLQTLT
-1245 NPAKE
+1245 K
-1250 IPIGYSGKS
+1250 SGN
-1259 LLQETVGDLPQFKP
+1259 LDE
-1273 TAILPTY
+1273 
-1280 TVEKSYTPTPVSTI
+1280 
-1294 PKGYQVIKVNPV
+1294 
-1306 TQSTS
+1306 
-1311 VSATPNGYQVT
+1311 
-1322 RVNPVTQSTSG
+1322 
-1333 KDIEVSEKAK
+1333 
-1343 LAVKSAQELAAKFN
+1343 AAN
-1357 ANFAKLRSLLKD
+1357 MA
-1369 AETTGNFA
+1369 
-1377 PVIELSAAIK
+1377 AAIK
-1387 QYGDKAKADITK
+1387 QMSVKAREEIK
-1399 LRNSAGIDPNFAKSR
+1399 LIIKTLGESNGIGSTR
-1414 ESSQL
+1414 LGSQL
-1419 SNSLSQITSVQNK
+1419 GNTLSQISRVQNTTD
-1432 AARISALHGGVR
+1432 RIV
-1444 IGENIGAGVSEGV
+1444 NV
-1457 KNSIGD
+1457 N
-1463 LRTAAEKLAD
+1463 KLN
-1473 IVPDVVT
+1473 
-1480 EKLKMQSPSKVM
+1480 LPSV
-1492 EGYGENVGA
+1492 GENVGK
-1501 GMTEGLESSLK
+1501 GITEGLDSSLK
-1512 DLRTSSEKLANTVID
+1512 DLRTSSEKLAETVIN

-1537 PSRWAIRTGQNIG
+1537 PSRWAIRTGRNIG
-1550 NAMGTGA
+1550 NAMGVGA
-1557 DESLNRFKTIIASK
+1557 DESLNNAKKIITSRVDE
-1571 ISEMRKGIEGIS
+1571 IRKGAENGLVLPSGYNKLPHINKGSLANLPINGLLQPSSGVDLTRLNSPRTTSVFSAPTGEFSKLYNPNIS
-1583 PTKFNYATL
+1583 TEELRKTFAKQISKNLSSVVSTDEINRSLGLSPVILPDSYAKYKKQNNVS
-1592 PKPFPSTSSFPI
+1592 PIITSSSQLNPYSGSIPLANPLKPYQGLI
-1604 LPTSYEP
+1604 LPNNNNS
-1611 STRTISSAVIRAAIE
+1611 
-1626 NERKRRRAAG
+1626 N
-1636 MINGIPDPWNTP
+1636 NGNNLILP
-1648 AGHGLPN
+1648 GQRSGSGLPLILPPEKQPHVVRLTEAQESFKN
-1655 IVSTNQK
+1655 MLLSAGNAVTNFSLILP
-1662 RVFPITPDPWSSPQS
+1662 RGRGWSSPNPLTTLAASGRMGWAQGGYNSILPKNIPQPSYQS
-1677 HQNPPLSY
+1677 LILPNSNQNPSRHL
-1685 TIPGTTRSGTS
+1685 I
-1696 PGLPNTSSIPPAYL
+1696 LPNSYVPPI
-1710 PPQVP
+1710 PQVP
-1715 QSISFPISNT
+1715 QPSISFKIPNT
-1725 TPRGI
+1725 TVGGVN
-1730 APQLPPFLPN
+1730 PQLPPFLPD

-1773 EGFTKGLQFLEGGN
+1773 KGFVAGLTFLEDRN
-1787 NGIIP
+1787 IVQNFIKVMDGIK
-1792 SLIRQI
+1792 SA
-1798 NRIKES
+1798 
-1804 VENGTITSDVEKDKE
+1804 VEDGDITSTAENFKNK
-1819 RLSRGFS
+1819 LSRGFS
-1826 KGLGSI
+1826 KSLNLV

-1906 VQKFGEMMDFVKSSI
+1906 VQKFGEIMDFLKSSI
-1921 GNVVKVLALL
+1921 GDVVKVLALL

-2119 NKFNNSLIELQE
+2119 NKFNNSLTELQE

-2197 ALLGMGQSIATLAAQ
+2197 ALLGMGQGIAMMGAQVLA
-2212 MFVLSMAMKA
+2212 LSVAIAALDQIMKL
-2222 IDEIMMNFKDNSGAI
+2222 FKDNSGAI

-2244 TQSINEQR
+2244 AQSIAAQR
-2252 KLLNPSSKV
+2252 KLINPQSNKEIDFTDREAFGKRFVDRADLMLEMRDSK
-2261 SRDDFSAFRERFTLN
+2261 
-2276 PFDND
+2276 
-2281 TKKLIKQM
+2281 
-2289 KDSAKQ
+2289 KQ
-2295 TTIGQQNTFDIL
+2295 TIVGQQNTFDL
-2307 KDSNSPA
+2307 LADVNSPA
-2314 IQDAIQEIQA
+2314 IKNAIQDIQFL
-2324 IDKSLDDI
+2324 DKSLDNI
-2332 KMKRRA
+2332 KMERRA
-2338 VIANN
+2338 IIAND
-2343 PGDIQQLRELQE
+2343 PGNSKALRSLQE
-2355 QEKELSQR
+2355 WEKRISGV

-2396 KNPKLYQSE
+2396 KNPNLYEEE
-2405 IEQINKIIKV
+2405 IDDINQIIKV

-2421 TVIQE
+2421 AVIQE

-2513 SAQLEVNDLDGVL
+2513 SAQLEVNDLDRVL
-2526 NALNLNK
+2526 GTLNLNK
-2533 RSGIDTLKAAQE
+2533 GSGIDTLKAAQE

-2552 EKEILSGFIKVKEM
+2552 EKEILSGFLKVKEM

-2610 IEFEKAQK
+2610 LEFEKAQK

-2742 DLSKTSNSW
+2742 GLSKTSNSW

-2831 PLGAV
+2831 PIGAL
-2836 KKFYGLD
+2836 KQFYGVD
-2843 NLQTV
+2843 N
-2848 NQTLLRPTPG
+2848 NSTPSTRLKAKG
-2858 RVTSK
+2858 KVGFVENSSSSIDSARGHIGDDIFAPIGSK
-2863 YGMRTDPLDGTRKMH
+2863 IFSPL
-2878 NGVDFEDATGTPIK
+2878 A
-2892 APLTGTVITSKGG
+2892 GTVVQSRVGG
-2905 WNGGAGNM
+2905 TKNTDDANPLVPGYQPQQLVIIKLDM
-2913 VEVET
+2913 PIEF
-2918 ITAEGKKVVN
+2918 EGKKIT
-2928 RFFHL
+2928 HL
-2933 SELLKKVG
+2933 NM
-2941 DVVQQGDV
+2941 
-2949 IGKVGSTGRGTGSHL
+2949 RHL
-2964 HWEVTI
+2964 
-2970 NGQRIN
+2970 
-2976 PTTQLGKTFKVPG
+2976 
-2989 IKLDTTKKVVD
+2989 
-3000 TTQDNKMLNRVAD
+3000 
-3013 WPMPQQQPT
+3013 
-3022 KSIILTPGH
+3022 
-3031 RLDIKT
+3031 
-3037 GTGGT
+3037 
-3042 NQTGS
+3042 
-3047 LNYKGENRTIESIG
+3047 
-3061 TEQAVKVFE
+3061 
-3070 RVFAQKG
+3070 
-3077 FKLIQ
+3077 
-3082 PPPLPSA
+3082 
-3089 RGDQARKDYQTEL
+3089 
-3102 AKLEKSKNAY
+3102 
-3112 ALELHF
+3112 
-3118 DDPKGGKSGVIPGGK
+3118 
-3133 YDPSGKYLNPMDVGL
+3133 
-3148 ANKFGAFSYFWGVGG
+3148 
-3163 KDVRKNPDEHLGA
+3163 
-3176 IDKGIS
+3176 
-3182 ILELDRL
+3182 LDR
-3189 NSTLTTLI
+3189 NV
-3197 EEGVKTGDFSAYEK
+3197 EVGQKVKTGDLLGTVGEAGGRGTQFGTRNPGTARDADAAHLHIEYAPSENNQRNSLPDSQASRLTAKLSKEYSGGVQNTVN
-3211 AITPYALKAAEG
+3211 TPKT
-3223 LISVI
+3223 SRN
-3228 EPIAKQRQSVPLVPG
+3228 RQPVPKVPLVPG

-3248 DTKFLQSVS
+3248 DTKFLQSVAK
-3257 EIAQSVGANPED
+3257 IAQSAGANPED

-3365 TLGNYLPKAEN
+3365 TLGNYLSKAEN
-3376 RYGNTARRLVQI
+3376 RYGNTARQLVQI
-3388 VMQGGSIQPNQMQE
+3388 VMQGGSIQPNQMQQ

-3420 TNQTNSNLNPE
+3420 TNQINSNLNPE
-3431 QIRENELKQRLEA
+3431 QIKENELKQRLEA

-3451 QKTAIGD
+3451 QKGAIGD
-3458 ISSTKDSTLGTRIT
+3458 IGSTKDSTLGTRIT

-3539 AAAAIQTNDLSFK
+3539 GAAAIQTNDLSFK

-3566 FLESNIDSILKA
+3566 FLKSNIDSILKA

-3852 SQIKMDFEKEKN
+3852 SQIKIEFEKEKN

-3940 KSLDEIAK
+3940 RSLDEIAK

-4055 VSATMLQQ
+4055 MSATMLQQ

-4093 FGVLEGSSA
+4093 FGILEGSSA
-4102 IPFSSSGAFDFSD
+4102 IPFSSSGAFDFSS
-4115 GFSLGG
+4115 GFDLGG
-4121 LDGGLD
+4121 GL
-4127 FVDFGSSGAFD
+4127 D

-4144 SSFAKGGMVG
+4144 PSFAKGGMVG

-4207 EGLGNINNVG
+4207 ESLGNINNVG

>member
-275 KKFETISSKKSS
+275 KKFEAISSKKSS

-1177 DLGISTTMPSAKQKA
+1177 DLGMSTTMPSAKQKA

-1204 DVSLWGILD
+1204 DISLWGILD

-2222 IDEIMMNFKDNSGAI
+2222 IDEIMMKFKDNSGAI

-2289 KDSAKQ
+2289 EDSAKQ

-2421 TVIQE
+2421 TVIQK

-2655 TEIEKQQLEA
+2655 TEIEKQRLEA

-2695 PIDSSIADNFN
+2695 SIDSSIADNFN
-2706 LSLKNVNRTVDEI
+2706 LSLENVNRTVDEI

-2775 AIADMGIKTSNWLAS
+2775 AITDMGIKTSNWLAS

-2831 PLGAV
+2831 PIGAL
-2836 KKFYGLD
+2836 KQFYGVD
-2843 NLQTV
+2843 N
-2848 NQTLLRPTPG
+2848 NSTPSTRLKAKG
-2858 RVTSK
+2858 KVGFVENSSSSIDSARGHIGDDIFAPIGSK
-2863 YGMRTDPLDGTRKMH
+2863 IFSPL
-2878 NGVDFEDATGTPIK
+2878 A
-2892 APLTGTVITSKGG
+2892 GTVVQSRVGG
-2905 WNGGAGNM
+2905 TKNTDDANPLVPGYQPQQLVIIKLDM
-2913 VEVET
+2913 PIEF
-2918 ITAEGKKVVN
+2918 EGKKIT
-2928 RFFHL
+2928 HL
-2933 SELLKKVG
+2933 NM
-2941 DVVQQGDV
+2941 
-2949 IGKVGSTGRGTGSHL
+2949 RHL
-2964 HWEVTI
+2964 
-2970 NGQRIN
+2970 
-2976 PTTQLGKTFKVPG
+2976 
-2989 IKLDTTKKVVD
+2989 
-3000 TTQDNKMLNRVAD
+3000 
-3013 WPMPQQQPT
+3013 
-3022 KSIILTPGH
+3022 
-3031 RLDIKT
+3031 
-3037 GTGGT
+3037 
-3042 NQTGS
+3042 
-3047 LNYKGENRTIESIG
+3047 
-3061 TEQAVKVFE
+3061 
-3070 RVFAQKG
+3070 
-3077 FKLIQ
+3077 
-3082 PPPLPSA
+3082 
-3089 RGDQARKDYQTEL
+3089 
-3102 AKLEKSKNAY
+3102 
-3112 ALELHF
+3112 
-3118 DDPKGGKSGVIPGGK
+3118 
-3133 YDPSGKYLNPMDVGL
+3133 
-3148 ANKFGAFSYFWGVGG
+3148 
-3163 KDVRKNPDEHLGA
+3163 
-3176 IDKGIS
+3176 
-3182 ILELDRL
+3182 LDR
-3189 NSTLTTLI
+3189 NVQV
-3197 EEGVKTGDFSAYEK
+3197 GQKVKTGDLLGTVGEAGGRGTQFGTRNPGTARDADAAHLHIEYAPSENNQRNSLPDSQASRLTAKLSKEYSGGVQNTVN
-3211 AITPYALKAAEG
+3211 TPKT
-3223 LISVI
+3223 SRN
-3228 EPIAKQRQSVPLVPG
+3228 RQPVPKVPLVPG

-3248 DTKFLQSVS
+3248 DTKFLQSVAK
-3257 EIAQSVGANPED
+3257 IAQSVGANPED

-3376 RYGNTARRLVQI
+3376 RYGNTARQLVQI
-3388 VMQGGSIQPNQMQE
+3388 VMQGGSIQPNQMQQ

-3420 TNQTNSNLNPE
+3420 TNQINSNLNPE
-3431 QIRENELKQRLEA
+3431 QIKENELKQRLEA

-3472 VLKGLSPNMSNAD
+3472 VLKGLSPTMSNAD

-4038 AKDVGAIALNN
+4038 VKDVGAIALNN

-4093 FGVLEGSSA
+4093 FGILEGSSA